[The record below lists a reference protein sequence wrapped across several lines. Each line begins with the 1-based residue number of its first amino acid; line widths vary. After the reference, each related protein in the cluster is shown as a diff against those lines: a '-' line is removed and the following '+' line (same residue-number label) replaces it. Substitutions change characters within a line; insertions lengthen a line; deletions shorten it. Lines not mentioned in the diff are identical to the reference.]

1 MDIRE
6 INELIDKINESKLTE
21 FRYETENLNLVI
33 KKEKAEAT
41 QVENTLPQKM
51 IPQVAVNTILASEQ
65 NTTTV
70 SAQDEKQGHIVKSP
84 IVGTYYA
91 AANAK
96 AEAFVKVGDKVKK
109 GDVLCIIEAMKLMNE
124 IESEVTGEIVDILVK
139 NAQMVEY
146 GQPLFVV
153 KE

>member
-1 MDIRE
+1 MDIKE

-33 KKEKAEAT
+33 KKEKAEVTYEESHTA
-41 QVENTLPQKM
+41 QKM

-65 NTTTV
+65 TTNV
-70 SAQDEKQGHIVKSP
+70 VPVQEENQDHIVKSP

-124 IESEVTGEIVDILVK
+124 IESEATGEIIDILVK